1 MRLSIPS
8 PIGFGT
14 APLGNMYR
22 NIPQQEALDTVEAA
36 WQQGIR
42 YFDAAPL
49 YGAGLA
55 ELRLGEALQHH
66 DRDAYVLSSKVGRR
80 VLDEVE
86 DTTRRDLGEKGGLF
100 EHGLPNRIV
109 YDYSADGT
117 LRAIE
122 ESLQRLRTD
131 RLDIVWIHDP
141 ARDFH
146 GDAWKEVFQQA
157 MDGAAVALTRLRE
170 EGVIKAWGLGVNRVQ
185 PCEMALQQADPDG
198 FLIAGRYTLLDHEE
212 ALQRLMP
219 DSVARGVGI
228 VVGGPYN
235 SGILAGGAHYEY
247 QTATPEVLARVQAL
261 RDVAAEHQV
270 DLRAAALQFS
280 LAHPAVAAAIP
291 GASRPERIAENL
303 GLPGRRFPPR
313 SGRHCAT
320 ASWCHRT
327 RRCPVWVERQV
338 GVSLRARTQP
348 PPSR

>member
-22 NIPQQEALDTVEAA
+22 DIPQDEALATVEAA
-36 WQQGIR
+36 WQHGIR
-42 YFDAAPL
+42 YYDAAPM

-80 VLDEVE
+80 ILDDIE
-86 DTTRRDLGEKGGLF
+86 DTSQRDLGEKSGLF
-100 EHGLPNRIV
+100 EHGLRNRIV

-117 LRAIE
+117 LRSIE

-146 GDAWKEVFQQA
+146 GEGWKQVFQQA

-170 EGVIKAWGLGVNRVQ
+170 EGVIKAWGLDVNRVE

-198 FLIAGRYTLLDHEE
+198 FLIAGRYTLLDHDD
-212 ALQRLMP
+212 ALQRLLP
-219 DSVARGVGI
+219 ASIERGVGI

-235 SGILAGGAHYEY
+235 SGILAGGTHYEY
-247 QTATPEVLARVQAL
+247 QAAPSQVLARVAALQAL
-261 RDVAAEHQV
+261 AAEHRI
-270 DLRAAALQFS
+270 DLRAAALQFP
-280 LAHPAVAAAIP
+280 LAHPAVVAAIP

-303 GLPGRRFPPR
+303 ALA
-313 SGRHCAT
+313 AT
-320 ASWCHRT
+320 PIPAAFW
-327 RRCPVWVERQV
+327 
-338 GVSLRARTQP
+338 
-348 PPSR
+348 

>member
-66 DRDAYVLSSKVGRR
+66 GRDAYVLSSKVGRR

-170 EGVIKAWGLGVNRVQ
+170 EGVIKAWGWASTACS
-185 PCEMALQQADPDG
+185 P
-198 FLIAGRYTLLDHEE
+198 
-212 ALQRLMP
+212 
-219 DSVARGVGI
+219 ARW
-228 VVGGPYN
+228 
-235 SGILAGGAHYEY
+235 
-247 QTATPEVLARVQAL
+247 RC
-261 RDVAAEHQV
+261 
-270 DLRAAALQFS
+270 
-280 LAHPAVAAAIP
+280 
-291 GASRPERIAENL
+291 SRPTRM
-303 GLPGRRFPPR
+303 
-313 SGRHCAT
+313 
-320 ASWCHRT
+320 AS
-327 RRCPVWVERQV
+327 
-338 GVSLRARTQP
+338 
-348 PPSR
+348 